1 MAVVRSRDARVVSR
15 WLPRRRQPVAPPAEH
30 EVTVVTRAGCH
41 LCATAE
47 ADVAALAAELGFRVR
62 VRDLD
67 TDLGDDDRARWSDL
81 VPVLL
86 VDGVEHGYWRVEPD
100 RLRAAVGAR

>member
-1 MAVVRSRDARVVSR
+1 M
-15 WLPRRRQPVAPPAEH
+15 APPAEH

-41 LCATAE
+41 LCETAQVE
-47 ADVAALAAELGFRVR
+47 VAALAAELGFRVA

-67 TDLGDDDRARWSDL
+67 VDLDDADRARWSDL

-86 VDGVEHGYWRVEPD
+86 VDGAEHGFWRVEPE

>member
-1 MAVVRSRDARVVSR
+1 MS
-15 WLPRRRQPVAPPAEH
+15 WLPRKRQPVAPPSEH

-41 LCATAE
+41 LCETAK
-47 ADVAALAAELGFRVR
+47 ADVRELAADLGFGVV

-67 TDLGDDDRARWSDL
+67 VDVPEADRARWSDL

-86 VDGVEHGYWRVEPD
+86 VDGVEHGYWRVERD

>member
-1 MAVVRSRDARVVSR
+1 MSR
-15 WLPRRRQPVAPPAEH
+15 WLPRKRQPVAPPADH

-41 LCATAE
+41 LCETAA
-47 ADVAALAAELGFRVR
+47 ADVTAMAAELGFRVS

-67 TDLGDDDRARWSDL
+67 SGFGAADRARWADL

-86 VDGVEHGYWRVEPD
+86 VDGVEHGFWRVEPD

>member
-1 MAVVRSRDARVVSR
+1 MSP
-15 WLPRRRQPVAPPAEH
+15 WLPRRRTAVGPPSEH

-41 LCATAE
+41 LCEAAE
-47 ADVAALAAELGFRVR
+47 TEVAALAAHLGFRVV

-67 TDLGDDDRARWSDL
+67 GDEVDDADRARWADL

-86 VDGVEHGYWRVEPD
+86 VDGHEHGYWRVDPD
-100 RLRAAVGAR
+100 RLRTAVGAR